1 MPDITARLSTAL
13 IDRYE
18 IQEEIGAGGMA
29 TVYLAHDVKH
39 DRKVALKVLRPELA
53 AVIGAERFLH
63 EIKVT
68 ANLQHPHILPLHD
81 SGEADSFLYYVMPLV
96 EGESLR
102 ERLNREKQLPIGDAV
117 EITKAV
123 ASALDYAHRH
133 GVIHRDIK
141 PANVL
146 LHDGQAL
153 VADFGIAL
161 AVSQAGGTRLTETGL
176 SVGTPHYMS
185 PEQAMGDRELDAR
198 SDVYS
203 LGAMLYEMMV
213 GEPPF
218 TGPTAQ
224 AIVAKVLTEKPPHVS
239 THRGKVP
246 PHVDAAVQ
254 TALEKMPADRFASAG
269 EFSQALGDRAYSVT
283 PVGVAR
289 AAGMPEVWKRRAIA
303 AIGVA
308 TLMTVLFAWSLVRPR
323 PEPVSPAMRFAFRM
337 GSPSRGRLEV
347 AISPD
352 GQSVAQAYTDSAG
365 QRRLVVRDFATTT
378 IRTVAGTEGGQN
390 PFFSPDGLWIGFD
403 ANGTLKKVP
412 VGGGAAIDL
421 TGSCQSGSWG
431 PDDLVVCYATA
442 TWGLARVSAN
452 GGDLEHL
459 TQPDTAN
466 GEIGHWTPQVLPEG
480 NAVIFTSYR
489 RPTTRIE
496 AYDLETGDR
505 TVLVEPA
512 VMARYSPTGHLL
524 YVNDGS
530 LFAIRFD
537 AKRLRTE
544 GSAIPLL
551 TDVAAIP
558 SDARAGIAVA
568 SSNGTLVVVRAS
580 EWDTQQEVVW
590 VDRSGG
596 ETPTLVDPGHY
607 QSLRLAP
614 DERRFVVTNTT
625 EDDRQIWV
633 YGFARRAM
641 TQLTRSGMSA
651 LRPAW
656 TADSREVLF
665 TNETPSYDI
674 YRIPVD
680 GSAPAR
686 PVVENI
692 HDKYPESV
700 SPNGNILA
708 YEDRWEASVHI
719 LFTPLDG
726 SSTPTPFADS
736 SMSTSSPAFSP
747 NGRWLAYVGET
758 GARSEVFVQAV
769 DGSGGPLQV
778 SVRGGTAPRW
788 TRNGRE
794 IVYRWSGILYSVSVR
809 PERREVGAPSPLF
822 RERYPSV
829 DATGDGNRFLAL
841 KPIERPEA
849 LPLLVW
855 FNWVEEFAA
864 R

>member
-1 MPDITARLSTAL
+1 MTDSLLRLSTAL
-13 IDRYE
+13 ADRYE

-53 AVIGAERFLH
+53 AVIGAERFLQ

-102 ERLNREKQLPIGDAV
+102 ERLHREKQLPVGDAL

-141 PANVL
+141 PENVL

-153 VADFGIAL
+153 IADFGIAL

-224 AIVAKVLTEKPPHVS
+224 AIVAKVLTEKAPHVS
-239 THRGKVP
+239 TQRSTVP

-269 EFSQALGDRAYSVT
+269 EFSQALGDQAYTVT
-283 PVGVAR
+283 LASVAR
-289 AAGMPEVWKRRAIA
+289 AAGMQNLWKRRAIA

-308 TLMTVLFAWSLVRPR
+308 AIMTVLFAWSLVRPR
-323 PEPVSPAMRFAFRM
+323 SEPVSSAMRFAFSM
-337 GSPSRGRLEV
+337 GSPSGARLEL

-365 QRRLVVRDFATTT
+365 QQRLVVRDFATTT
-378 IRTVAGTEGGQN
+378 IQTVAGTAGGRR
-390 PFFSPDGLWIGFD
+390 PFFSPDGEWIGFD
-403 ANGTLKKVP
+403 DENLTLKKVP
-412 VGGGAAIDL
+412 ATGGAALDITD
-421 TGSCQSGSWG
+421 SCWDGSWA
-431 PDDLVVCYATA
+431 PDDVIVCVSSA

-452 GGDLEHL
+452 SGDLEQL
-459 TQPDTAN
+459 TLPDTAN
-466 GEIGHWTPQVLPEG
+466 GEIAHWEPQVLPDG
-480 NAVIFTSYR
+480 NAVLFTSYR

-496 AYDLETGDR
+496 AYDLETDER
-505 TVLVEPA
+505 TVLIEPA

-524 YVNDGS
+524 YVNDGA

-558 SDARAGIAVA
+558 SDAVAGFAVA
-568 SSNGTLVVVRAS
+568 SNGTLVVVRAS

-590 VDRSGG
+590 VDRTGR
-596 ETPTLVDPGHY
+596 ETPTVVDPGDY
-607 QSLRLAP
+607 EDLRLAP
-614 DERRFVVTNTT
+614 DERRFVVTNTAQG
-625 EDDRQIWV
+625 ERQIWV
-633 YGFARRAM
+633 YDFVRRAM
-641 TQLTRSGMSA
+641 TQLTRGMSA

-674 YRIPVD
+674 YRIPID
-680 GSAPAR
+680 GSAPAQ
-686 PVVENI
+686 PVVENV

-700 SPNGNILA
+700 SPNGEALA
-708 YEDRWEASVHI
+708 YEDRWDANSHI
-719 LFTPLDG
+719 MFAILDG

-736 SMSTSSPAFSP
+736 SMSTSEPTFSP
-747 NGRWLAYVGET
+747 DGRWLAYVGVT
-758 GARSEVFVQAV
+758 GARSEVYVQAV
-769 DGSGGPLQV
+769 DGSGGRLQV
-778 SVRGGTAPRW
+778 SVQGGAAPRW

-794 IVYRWSGILYSVSVR
+794 IVYRWSDVLYAVSVD
-809 PERREVGAPSPLF
+809 PGRREVGAPSMLF
-822 RERYPSV
+822 RGRYTSL
-829 DATGDGNRFLAL
+829 DATADGNRFLAL
-841 KPIERPEA
+841 KPIERPGA

-855 FNWVEEFAA
+855 FNWVEEFGA